1 MSESESPSN
10 KVVML
15 GDSSV
20 GKTSI
25 VLQLSEHVFRRMT
38 TPTVGSG
45 CFFKE
50 IPTTKGPV
58 PLKVWDTAGEERYRS
73 FTGLYSQGAVA
84 AIVVFDVTDQ
94 TTYESISNWVEMFRE
109 TAEPTNFIWVV
120 GNKIDLDGRMITKA
134 KATEWTEAQGFKYFD
149 VCAKT
154 GENIDLV
161 FADVAETIV
170 ALAQPQNCEAVPT
183 EETNGKGCC

>member
-1 MSESESPSN
+1 MGDGNSPAS

-15 GDSSV
+15 GDSGV

-25 VLQLSEHVFRRMT
+25 VLQLSEHAFRRMT

-50 IPTTKGPV
+50 ITTTKGV
-58 PLKVWDTAGEERYRS
+58 SRLNVWDTAGEERYRS
-73 FTGLYSQGAVA
+73 FTGLYSQGALA
-84 AIVVFDVTDQ
+84 GIVVFDVTDES
-94 TTYESISNWVEMFRE
+94 TFESISNWVQTFRE
-109 TAEPTNFIWVV
+109 TADPTHLIWVV
-120 GNKIDLDGRMITKA
+120 GNKLDLDSRKVTQATA
-134 KATEWTEAQGFKYFD
+134 KAWAVQQGFKYFD

-161 FADVAETIV
+161 FLDIAESV
-170 ALAQPQNCEAVPT
+170 LALRQPQRSDAVLEEAPASS
-183 EETNGKGCC
+183 GCC